1 MDKIID
7 KIYHDP
13 AGHGS
18 MKTTYEDAKK
28 KDKSITYGDIQAW
41 FKKNIERKTQLKGYN
56 SFIASEPK
64 QEYQM
69 DLFFMN
75 YLKDPEFNIGML
87 MVDIFT
93 KFVSI
98 IPMQANN
105 APAILEA
112 MKDAITKMS
121 GKPQTLFTDDEGGL
135 NTPLIQT
142 YLKDHG
148 IRHIVT
154 RSHAAVAERTIRTIK
169 AMIDKRI
176 ESAKKRDN
184 HDTRWVDVLNQVLIT
199 YNYKNIHSA
208 TKMTPKDA
216 TKTTNHIQVKA
227 NLELTR
233 KHTRIY
239 PDINVGDYVKVY
251 DKKDKYDKERIP
263 VWSKAKFKVE
273 SINESMGQDFYKL
286 EGRPR
291 ELMRFEILLVS

>member
-1 MDKIID
+1 MSKSEIIN

-18 MKTTYEDAKK
+18 MKTTYEDAKQ
-28 KDKSITYGDIQAW
+28 KDKSITYVDVKKW
-41 FKKNIERKTQLKGYN
+41 FDTNIERKTQLKGYN

-64 QEYQM
+64 EEYQM

-98 IPMQANN
+98 IPMKANN

-112 MKDAITKMS
+112 MKDAIINMS

-184 HDTRWVDVLNQVLIT
+184 QDKRWVDLVKPVLIT
-199 YNYKNIHSA
+199 LHYKKITIA
-208 TKMTPKDA
+208 QQT
-216 TKTTNHIQVKA
+216 
-227 NLELTR
+227 
-233 KHTRIY
+233 
-239 PDINVGDYVKVY
+239 
-251 DKKDKYDKERIP
+251 
-263 VWSKAKFKVE
+263 
-273 SINESMGQDFYKL
+273 
-286 EGRPR
+286 
-291 ELMRFEILLVS
+291 